1 MLSRLQTVTPRI
13 LSDPRAE
20 RTHRFVIIFFHN
32 WFEGHNLHIWVFL
45 QPADHLNIA
54 STHVAAFLDVAENIE
69 DITNDPYVSDGKPA
83 ED

>member
-20 RTHRFVIIFFHN
+20 RTHWFVIIFFHN
-32 WFEGHNLHIWVFL
+32 WFEGRNLHIWVFL

-54 STHVAAFLDVAENIE
+54 LTHVAAFLDVAENIE
-69 DITNDPYVSDGKPA
+69 DITNDPYVSDGEPA